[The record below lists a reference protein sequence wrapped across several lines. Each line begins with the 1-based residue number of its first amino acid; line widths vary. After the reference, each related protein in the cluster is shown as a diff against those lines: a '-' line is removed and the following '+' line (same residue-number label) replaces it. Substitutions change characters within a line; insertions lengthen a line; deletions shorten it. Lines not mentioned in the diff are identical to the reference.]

1 MPARVRA
8 GAAVANSKIESV
20 IDYETVFFLL
30 VSSLITIATA
40 HAGDVKVR
48 VAIAQDGETRPA
60 TVFPTTIPKLY
71 AFILTEGTEK
81 GDKARGV
88 WIAEDV
94 GSTAPRNTK
103 IDEATITGD
112 KDNFGEGFSLSK
124 PKNNWPKGKYRVD
137 VYVDDELEGSAK
149 FQIE

>member
-1 MPARVRA
+1 M
-8 GAAVANSKIESV
+8 
-20 IDYETVFFLL
+20 
-30 VSSLITIATA
+30 
-40 HAGDVKVR
+40 
-48 VAIAQDGETRPA
+48 
-60 TVFPTTIPKLY
+60 
-71 AFILTEGTEK
+71 
-81 GDKARGV
+81 

-112 KDNFGEGFSLSK
+112 KDNFGEAFSLSK

-149 FQIE
+149 FQVE